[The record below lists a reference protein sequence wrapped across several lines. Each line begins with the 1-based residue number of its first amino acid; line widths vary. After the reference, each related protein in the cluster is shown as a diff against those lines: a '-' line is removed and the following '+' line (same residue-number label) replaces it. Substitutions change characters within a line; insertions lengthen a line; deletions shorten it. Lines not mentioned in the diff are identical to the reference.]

1 MAKSKVITQAQL
13 AGDQGEAFIH
23 ERTAA
28 MGFLFKPYGQP
39 EAGIDG
45 ILEIRDPVTGQV
57 SGQLM
62 AVQVKTTQ
70 HGGYSNETASGF
82 DYLMDARDVEYWRGS
97 NLPVILVV
105 LNLAKRE
112 AYWKDA
118 RSGEGPDRRR
128 LKFTKATDAFDTG
141 ARDAIA
147 ELCVSKGQ
155 WGVWF
160 PPMKGEEAGH
170 LNLVEAVLPQ
180 KAYIAPSPFKTG
192 RQAVAELLK
201 EDEWPPDD
209 WIIRGGQ
216 FMSFRNPEGTALES
230 IIDAG
235 AIEEI
240 DAEEIAYPDDEA
252 DERAIIELLRRT
264 LSAQLDGLLYYDRK
278 RKLYHFPAKPE
289 TIGQTYNYTSL
300 KVKTSADVVKRYEKD
315 GKTIYVRHHAFEPR
329 FWRLD
334 DRWLLSITPT
344 FVFTWDGFKP
354 DKFESS
360 RLAGKKKLEVN
371 SSLLGQFVMWRH
383 LLTQLGVMPEADLF
397 EKDTPA
403 LPDPVLTFRPIDKL
417 ALERG
422 VPDDLWRASEPEPP
436 PENKQGR
443 LDI

>member
-1 MAKSKVITQAQL
+1 MAKHKVITKAQL

-23 ERTAA
+23 ERTNA

-57 SGQLM
+57 SGQLV

-70 HGGYSNETASGF
+70 QGGIASESESGF
-82 DYLMDARDVEYWRGS
+82 DYLIDARDAEYWRGS
-97 NLPVILVV
+97 NVPVILVV

-112 AYWKDA
+112 AYWKDV
-118 RSGEGPDRRR
+118 RSGEGPEKRR
-128 LKFTKATDAFDTG
+128 LKFTKATDAFDVV

-147 ELCVSKGQ
+147 ALCVSKGQ

-160 PPMKGEEAGH
+160 PPMKGEESGH
-170 LNLVEAVLPQ
+170 LNLVEVILPQ
-180 KAYIAPSPFKTG
+180 KAYIAPSPFMTG

-209 WIIRGGQ
+209 WIIRGGLLT
-216 FMSFRNPEGTALES
+216 SFRNPEGTALES

-235 AIEEI
+235 GIEEV
-240 DAEEIAYPDDEA
+240 DAEGIAYPDDEA

-289 TIGQTYNYTSL
+289 TIEQTYNYTSL

-334 DRWLLSITPT
+334 DRWLLSISPT

-354 DKFESS
+354 DKFESC
-360 RLAGKKKLEVN
+360 RIAGKKKLEVN

-383 LLTQLGVMPEADLF
+383 LLTQLGVPREADLF
-397 EKDTPA
+397 EKDAAPI
-403 LPDPVLTFRPIDKL
+403 PDQLLNFRPIDTL

-422 VPDDLWRASEPEPP
+422 VPDDLWRASEPEPLP
-436 PENKQGR
+436 DSRQGK
-443 LDI
+443 LEL